1 MAMFRASLIV
11 LCVAC
16 FGTASAQEAAPAP
29 DSGASPQEG
38 EAPTAASEDTVE
50 MPVVEVVGKPDK
62 KAKLPGSAQVIGRES
77 LDASHVMTTNEAL
90 RKAAGVNVRDEEGL
104 GLRPNIGIRGLN
116 PTRSTKVL
124 LLEDGIPLA
133 FAPYGDNA
141 SYYHPPV
148 DRFDRIEILKGAGQN
163 IYGPQTVGGV
173 INYITPAPPE
183 AFTGVVRLTGGS
195 RDYFNGHG
203 FLGGNNLG
211 LDYVRKQGDGARENT
226 NSQLNDVNAKGVFA
240 LGGGQALTARANYY
254 SEDSQLTYS
263 GLTEAEYAAYGRDY
277 NPFENDEFVT
287 DRQGVSLTHE
297 MPLGGATMVTNL
309 YGSRFNRD
317 WWRQSSTTT
326 DGQCNSVM
334 YDTDGDTV
342 DDSNFQQ
349 ARAAGYAVDPDDC
362 SANIGNLREY
372 LSYGVEPRVTLPHSA
387 FGADGEL
394 QAGVRAHFEE
404 QDRIGQT
411 GGTSDARDGV
421 TNREDK
427 ERSNEAF
434 SAFVQNR
441 FAFGDF
447 ALIPA
452 VRVEH
457 IRYEITNHCPNP
469 PACDGATV
477 TGDDSLTEWVP
488 SLGATWS
495 PSETTTVFAGAH
507 RGFAPPTTSDLV
519 DETTGASR
527 ELDAEESVNYELGV
541 RTRPLAAVLLEATAF
556 LNDFERQIAVGS
568 VAGGS
573 TPLATG
579 ETRYEGAEV
588 VARAE
593 LGDLLDSPHSPFV
606 ELAYTWLPTAD
617 QETPFLRVDNG
628 TPVTGSAAGNRLPY
642 APENLLTA
650 ALGYKHHVGID
661 ARLEA
666 VYVGS
671 QYADFANTEAPAAG
685 GNGQAGEIASYTVW
699 NAAVSYKLP
708 VAGFGVFATAKNLFD
723 KVYIVDR
730 TRGILPGAPR
740 LVQAGVEYTF
750 R

>member
-1 MAMFRASLIV
+1 MSKLPAYLILAAALTGV
-11 LCVAC
+11 
-16 FGTASAQEAAPAP
+16 ASAQDAATPPTAIEGT
-29 DSGASPQEG
+29 SEG
-38 EAPTAASEDTVE
+38 ETTEADAIE
-50 MPVVEVVGKPDK
+50 MPVVEVVGTPDR
-62 KAKLPGSAQVIGRES
+62 KAKLPGSAQVIGRET
-77 LDASHVMTTNEAL
+77 LEASHVMTTNEAL

-148 DRFDRIEILKGAGQN
+148 ERFDRIEILKGAGQN

-183 AFTGVVRLTGGS
+183 AFTSGVRLTGGS
-195 RDYFNGHG
+195 REYFNGHG
-203 FLGGNNLG
+203 FVGGDNMV
-211 LDYVRKQGDGARENT
+211 LDYVRKQGDAARDNT
-226 NSQLNDVNAKGVFA
+226 HSKLNDVNAKGVFA

-263 GLTEAEYAAYGRDY
+263 GLTDAEYASFGRDY
-277 NPFENDEFVT
+277 NPFENDEFKA
-287 DRQGVSLTHE
+287 DRQGASLTHE
-297 MPLGGATMVTNL
+297 MPLGEATLMTSL

-326 DGQCNSVM
+326 DGQCNAVT
-334 YDTDGDTV
+334 YDTPVGTGRT
-342 DDSNFQQ
+342 FQQ
-349 ARAAGYAVDPDDC
+349 ARADGYAVDPDDC
-362 SANIGNLREY
+362 NANIGNLREY
-372 LSYGVEPRVTLPHSA
+372 LSYGLEPRLTLPHAA
-387 FGADGEL
+387 FGAGGEL
-394 QAGVRAHFEE
+394 QAGVRVHFEE

-411 GGTSDARDGV
+411 GSTPDAREGV

-427 ERSNEAF
+427 ERSNDAY

-441 FAFGDF
+441 FAFGTV

-452 VRVEH
+452 LRVEH
-457 IRYEITNHCPNP
+457 IRYEITNRCPNP
-469 PACDGATV
+469 PACDGAPV

-495 PSETTTVFAGAH
+495 PTAHTTVFTGAH
-507 RGFAPPTTSDLV
+507 RGFAPPTTGDLV

-527 ELDAEESVNYELGV
+527 ELDAEQSWNYELGV
-541 RTRPLAAVLLEATAF
+541 RTRPLTGLAVEATAF

-568 VAGGS
+568 IAGGS

-579 ETRYEGAEV
+579 ATRYEGM
-588 VARAE
+588 E
-593 LGDLLDSPHSPFV
+593 LLTHVDLGQIVDSAHNPFM

-617 QETPFLRVDNG
+617 QEKAFTRVDNG
-628 TPVTGSAAGNRLPY
+628 TVVPGSAAGNRLPY
-642 APENLLTA
+642 APEHLLTA
-650 ALGYKHHVGID
+650 ALGYQHHVGVD
-661 ARLEA
+661 TRLEA

-671 QYADFANTEAPAAG
+671 QYADFANTEDPAAG
-685 GNGQAGEIASYTVW
+685 GTGQSGEIASYTIW
-699 NAAVSYKLP
+699 NAAVSYQ
-708 VAGFGVFATAKNLFD
+708 VGRSGVGLFLAAKNVFD